1 MVKFRY
7 RRAVPLDYD
16 TQGHIYFLLRRFH
29 RLDKEEQK
37 KIREICRKAAG
48 VHAPAVLEYVT
59 AGRTSVAVCDK
70 YRMSESTLERMVKR
84 LYVAL
89 ADVV

>member
-16 TQGHIYFLLRRFH
+16 TQRHIYFLLSRFH

-37 KIREICRKAAG
+37 IIREICRKAAG
-48 VHAPAVLEYVT
+48 VYAPAVLEYVT
-59 AGRTSVAVCDK
+59 TDRTSVAVCDK
-70 YRMSESTLERMVKR
+70 YRLSESTLERMVKR
-84 LYVAL
+84 YYVAFAGKL
-89 ADVV
+89 

>member
-37 KIREICRKAAG
+37 KIREICRKATGGHSA
-48 VHAPAVLEYVT
+48 AVMEYVT
-59 AGRTSVAVCDK
+59 GKRDAEYICGEYYLSP
-70 YRMSESTLERMVKR
+70 STLERMVKR